1 MTPPGK
7 EQIVLHTSV
16 EFKNALGEYAT
27 THKMP
32 MAEVIRKAT
41 AALIGYA
48 LENEAPRSRTPKYES
63 KEEQVRVNLH
73 RALLKR
79 WGKDAIVKASLQ
91 GDNVAVLIL
100 SRAVASNDYEV
111 LDLLRT
117 AAKAAKVDPD
127 DEIEAE
133 AETLRM
139 DEEMINEG
147 E

>member
-27 THKMP
+27 AHKMP

-48 LENEAPRSRTPKYES
+48 LENEAPRSRTPKYET
-63 KEEQVRVNLH
+63 KEEQDRVNLW
-73 RALLKR
+73 RAALLR
-79 WGKDAIVKASLQ
+79 WGKNAVTKAGVQ
-91 GDNVAVLIL
+91 QDYVAVGIL
-100 SRAVASNDYEV
+100 SRAVTDRDYET

-117 AAKAAKVDPD
+117 AAKAANVDPD
-127 DEIEAE
+127 EDQADTD
-133 AETLRM
+133 ATM
-139 DEEMINEG
+139 EMINET

>member
-48 LENEAPRSRTPKYES
+48 LENEAPRSRTPKYET
-63 KEEQVRVNLH
+63 KEEQNKVNLW
-73 RALLKR
+73 RAALKR
-79 WGKDAIVKASLQ
+79 WGKDAVVAANRQ
-91 GDNVAVLIL
+91 GDHIAALLI
-100 SRAVASNDYEV
+100 SNAVADNDYET

-117 AAKAAKVDPD
+117 AAKAAKLDPD
-127 DEIEAE
+127 ENPDETNALE
-133 AETLRM
+133 
-139 DEEMINEG
+139 DMINEA